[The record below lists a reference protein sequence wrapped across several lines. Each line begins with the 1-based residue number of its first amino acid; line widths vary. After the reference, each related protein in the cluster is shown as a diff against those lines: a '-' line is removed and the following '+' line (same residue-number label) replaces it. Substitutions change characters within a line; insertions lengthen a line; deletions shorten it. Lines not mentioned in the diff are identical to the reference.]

1 MSRLKPYL
9 FLLLVSLAFEGCA
22 TNPPAVLD
30 THLTGNT
37 KVLLAPTQI
46 RSGLLE
52 PRSTLG
58 ASQQSSGGATKPV
71 LTIAPEAVTFFSQ
84 PSIMITQNKDGT
96 IGLRNHGALAA
107 RPGRSEQTRQVN
119 PFENKS
125 SLLSPALAYWLFPSC
140 TIPD

>member
-1 MSRLKPYL
+1 MSRFKPYL
-9 FLLLVSLAFEGCA
+9 FLLLVSLAFEGCVS
-22 TNPPAVLD
+22 NPPAVLD

-46 RSGLLE
+46 RSALLE
-52 PRSTLG
+52 PRNTLG
-58 ASQQSSGGATKPV
+58 TLEQSSGEATKPV
-71 LTIAPEAVTFFSQ
+71 LTVAPEAVTFLSQ
-84 PSIMITQNKDGT
+84 PGIMITQNKDGT

-107 RPGRSEQTRQVN
+107 RPGRSEQSRQAN

-140 TIPD
+140 PIPD